1 MTTTTATAAAATRA
15 GRCGSSWTE
24 TPVANAVAV
33 VLRRAV
39 ADDAVTL
46 DV

>member
-33 VLRRAV
+33 LRRAV